1 LPGFINYSEVVMALT
16 VRQQRNVRFSLMRIL
31 ARAYDGQKTFPL
43 LEGGM
48 VFKEVATYHHIKED
62 EVRQVAKDND
72 MWPYDHNDID
82 AVCQERA
89 FPSDADG
96 SAQFLA
102 DPFGSNY

>member
-1 LPGFINYSEVVMALT
+1 MLIRVLD
-16 VRQQRNVRFSLMRIL
+16 Q
-31 ARAYDGQKTFPL
+31 AYEGQKTFPL
-43 LEGGM
+43 LEGGIT
-48 VFKEVATYHHIKED
+48 FKEVASYYGVKED
-62 EVRQVAKDND
+62 EVRQVAKDSG